1 MDIIDVVVVYVDGF
15 VVFFCCFY
23 EEKGGGGGVGVG
35 SIYLELVVDKVF
47 V

>member
-23 EEKGGGGGVGVG
+23 EEKGDWGGGGW
-35 SIYLELVVDKVF
+35 EVF
-47 V
+47 I

>member
-23 EEKGGGGGVGVG
+23 KVFI

>member
-23 EEKGGGGGVGVG
+23 EEKGGQGGVG

>member
-23 EEKGGGGGVGVG
+23 EEKGGWGGGVG

>member
-23 EEKGGGGGVGVG
+23 EEKGVGGGGK
-35 SIYLELVVDKVF
+35 YLF
-47 V
+47 RISGR